1 MSLTNGSTIDLSTI
15 NTDTQDLT
23 AATLNGTVLDISIE
37 NGSSV
42 SVDLSGL
49 LVGLQNQ
56 LDDLEARVEEL
67 EACACDSVGLEDEAT
82 EIGILYHN
90 IPNPFNNTSVIK
102 YYIPTWAS
110 SANLVISDDIGK
122 IILNEE
128 LFEKGAYGKLHV
140 NAEGLSTGV
149 YQYTLYINQT
159 VIDTKKMLVQ

>member
-1 MSLTNGSTIDLSTI
+1 MTS
-15 NTDTQDLT
+15 
-23 AATLNGTVLDISIE
+23 ATLNGTVLNISIE
-37 NGSSV
+37 NGSFV

-49 LVGLQNQ
+49 WAGIQNQ

-67 EACACDSVGLEDEAT
+67 EDCACDSVGLGLEGEAT
-82 EIGILYHN
+82 EIGILYQN
-90 IPNPFNNTSVIK
+90 IPNPFNNASVIK

-122 IILNEE
+122 IISNEE
-128 LFEKGAYGKLHV
+128 LFEKGANGKLHV
-140 NAEGLSTGV
+140 NAEGLSIGV